1 MTQEYDNNLR
11 GVLFKNDR
19 KEKDTHPDY
28 KGSCEV
34 DGEEYWISAWIK
46 EGRNGKFMSLSF
58 TEKEDQKP
66 APAPP
71 PRGDSQGNRS
81 RGTDRAQ
88 PRRDDIDDGIPF
100 ASSCDSFDMEPAG
113 ARKMSRYHY

>member
-19 KEKDTHPDY
+19 KEKDSHPDY

-34 DGEEYWISAWIK
+34 EGTEFWISAWIK

-58 TEKEDQKP
+58 TAKEDAKP
-66 APAPP
+66 APAPA
-71 PRGDSQGNRS
+71 PRSSGRGGS
-81 RGTDRAQ
+81 REQ
-88 PRRDDIDDGIPF
+88 RRDEFDDADGIPF

-113 ARKMSRYHY
+113 ARKMRRYHY